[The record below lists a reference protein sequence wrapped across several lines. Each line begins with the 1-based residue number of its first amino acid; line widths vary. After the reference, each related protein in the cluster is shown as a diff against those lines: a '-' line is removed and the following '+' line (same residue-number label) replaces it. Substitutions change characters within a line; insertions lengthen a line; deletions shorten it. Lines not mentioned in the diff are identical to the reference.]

1 MVKKRIEYYI
11 DAMTVN
17 GAHITLVKGLENE
30 EGAKAL
36 LAKIME
42 RVTQRKGRY
51 VSLGDVVFDP
61 SPIVAYTIREWDV
74 WDPEDDDHM
83 CAVAE
88 GAENEVEV
96 IDLNAPAE
104 ADTPASDEDIVD
116 EVL

>member
-30 EGAKAL
+30 EDAKAL

-42 RVTQRKGRY
+42 RVIQRKGRY

-61 SPIVAYTIREWDV
+61 SPIVAYNVREWDV
-74 WDPEDDDHM
+74 WTPEDECT
-83 CAVAE
+83 CADSE